1 MQTVAA
7 SLTGVVR
14 TVLIIIALYFVVRVL
29 SRLLSPLLYGN
40 KSRPSSASEYN
51 DRRREGDV
59 RIEYPRKKKRKG
71 KNGKDGGEYID
82 FEEVD

>member
-14 TVLIIIALYFVVRVL
+14 TILIIIALYFAVRVL
-29 SRLLSPLLYGN
+29 GRLLRPLLYGT
-40 KSRPSSASEYN
+40 KSRPSSANEYS
-51 DRRREGDV
+51 DRRRDGDV

-71 KNGKDGGEYID
+71 KNGKGGGEYID